1 MSVLVVDDDVDD
13 DEDSLAT
20 REVMDH
26 MPVIDGNGTRRRTMD
41 GIDGESFV
49 AATVEGK
56 NRGGALSLVR
66 RIDGCLRS

>member
-1 MSVLVVDDDVDD
+1 MLDVVDDVDD

-41 GIDGESFV
+41 GIDAGESIV
-49 AATVEGK
+49 AATVKRK

>member
-1 MSVLVVDDDVDD
+1 MLDVVDDVDD

-56 NRGGALSLVR
+56 NRGGASSLVR